1 MPPRASILII
11 DDDENIRE
19 SLKLILQGS
28 GFVVEEASN
37 GRMGLE
43 MVDRLAPDLVL
54 CDVDMP
60 VLNGHEVLAALRQN
74 PTAAALPFIFL
85 SGLADRNDV
94 RSGMSKGADDYLT
107 KPFGMQEVLDAVH
120 TRLGRAASVSHYADQ
135 RHYLALEQAVE
146 SFKKRDDPVALLCVQ
161 IDRFAEIIAGL
172 EPAAVPSFQKEIL
185 LRLQSH
191 FSGGERVFPIPGEG
205 HCVLLPAERP
215 EVALPVALA
224 LLEKVKEPVGVG
236 SRILRVS
243 ASIGISHRPTQGDSL
258 DTLLGFAR
266 TAMALAVAEG
276 GDSCKIAPIID
287 DFSPTERLELNSA
300 LHVAAERDELFLHY
314 QPQVSLR
321 DGRVIGVEA
330 LVRWKHG
337 GRGVISPGVFIPWA
351 EENGAILA
359 IGEWV
364 LRTAC
369 RQLRAWMNKGL
380 PEITISVNL
389 SGRQLRV
396 HDLQARTARIL
407 EEEQVPA
414 RLLDLEVT
422 ETSLLRNTAECL
434 ELLTALRK
442 TGITLSLDDFG
453 TGYSSLDYLR
463 QLPFDRLKIDKAF
476 VSGLPGIPEKEA
488 IVQSVIEMAGRLG
501 MRILAEGVETAE
513 ELAFIRSVGCGEMQ
527 GYFFSRPLPPD
538 ACTELLKEGKRLP

>member
-1 MPPRASILII
+1 
-11 DDDENIRE
+11 
-19 SLKLILQGS
+19 
-28 GFVVEEASN
+28 
-37 GRMGLE
+37 
-43 MVDRLAPDLVL
+43 
-54 CDVDMP
+54 
-60 VLNGHEVLAALRQN
+60 
-74 PTAAALPFIFL
+74 
-85 SGLADRNDV
+85 
-94 RSGMSKGADDYLT
+94 MSKGADDYLT

-330 LVRWKHG
+330 LV
-337 GRGVISPGVFIPWA
+337 P
-351 EENGAILA
+351 
-359 IGEWV
+359 
-364 LRTAC
+364 
-369 RQLRAWMNKGL
+369 WMNKGL

-389 SGRQLRV
+389 SGWQLRV